1 MEMKLQVRDLRIS
14 FRTTNGKVQAVRGIN
29 FDLAKGETLAIVGE
43 SGSGKSVTSKAILG
57 IQAGNAITEAGEII
71 YDGKDL
77 LKISEEDFHK
87 IRGDKIAMIFQDPM
101 SSLNPIVKIGRQLTE
116 AMILKGRAR
125 QRESRETFNTYLA
138 NLNRSMIVAL
148 AGSDKVK
155 AAELTAKCK
164 KFDKFEFKHIELES
178 AFNAAREAAS
188 EAIDDIDVLA
198 FELEKHAAKDAPYRI
213 NSIARQARASI
224 HEYVVKEDAGRL
236 TTLASSLKGQLNAA
250 RKNDDVST
258 VVTSL
263 REIQKILQKAV
274 ALPEPNFFRM
284 GYYVAFSGKPLPDMP
299 VLELNEFLGEYLNRE
314 FMQDFIADARRALEY
329 SADVSYRNMEEAVR
343 ALREG
348 LPVFQK
354 EKLDRSAC
362 VRMQKSLAEK
372 VKASIDPLAIVKDSL
387 SYTFASSLES
397 EIGRYFSAIGNNAK
411 AEKIYRRNKAKYDRL
426 EKRGKTPSWTVAA
439 ASVTDLDLV
448 RNNIC
453 HLVTRLAE
461 HYEEILSQRK
471 NRDFERE
478 TVAMIDYL
486 KENATGVVAK
496 VTKRIAKARAIKLM
510 EEVGIAEPR
519 KRYNQYPFE
528 FSAVCAS
535 VL

>member
-1 MEMKLQVRDLRIS
+1 M
-14 FRTTNGKVQAVRGIN
+14 
-29 FDLAKGETLAIVGE
+29 
-43 SGSGKSVTSKAILG
+43 
-57 IQAGNAITEAGEII
+57 
-71 YDGKDL
+71 
-77 LKISEEDFHK
+77 
-87 IRGDKIAMIFQDPM
+87 
-101 SSLNPIVKIGRQLTE
+101 
-116 AMILKGRAR
+116 
-125 QRESRETFNTYLA
+125 
-138 NLNRSMIVAL
+138 
-148 AGSDKVK
+148 
-155 AAELTAKCK
+155 
-164 KFDKFEFKHIELES
+164 ES

-213 NSIARQARASI
+213 NSIARQAACFHTRVCR
-224 HEYVVKEDAGRL
+224 EGGAGRL

-362 VRMQKSLAEK
+362 VRMQEVSRREGESLH
-372 VKASIDPLAIVKDSL
+372 
-387 SYTFASSLES
+387 
-397 EIGRYFSAIGNNAK
+397 RSACGC
-411 AEKIYRRNKAKYDRL
+411 
-426 EKRGKTPSWTVAA
+426 KR
-439 ASVTDLDLV
+439 
-448 RNNIC
+448 
-453 HLVTRLAE
+453 
-461 HYEEILSQRK
+461 
-471 NRDFERE
+471 
-478 TVAMIDYL
+478 
-486 KENATGVVAK
+486 
-496 VTKRIAKARAIKLM
+496 
-510 EEVGIAEPR
+510 
-519 KRYNQYPFE
+519 
-528 FSAVCAS
+528 
-535 VL
+535 